1 MASGMTDT
9 MIALI
14 TGANKGI
21 GREIAAQ
28 LAALRHT
35 VVIASRNAEAGE
47 RVAAELREAGGDAAA
62 VVLDAT
68 DPASAAAAA
77 ATVGER
83 FGRLD
88 ALINNAAISHLPGR
102 GLEGQQPATAD
113 TDEIRAIFETNF
125 FGVINVTS
133 AFLPLLRRSPAPR
146 IVNVSSSAG
155 SLTKMADPHDHN
167 PIAIGYVP
175 SKTALTALTLQYAKG
190 LAGEHILV
198 NAVDP
203 GFVATDLNN
212 FAGVRTP
219 AQGAAAAVRM
229 ATIPAAGPTGTF
241 TDDRGPVDW

>member
-28 LAALRHT
+28 LASLGHT
-35 VVIASRNAEAGE
+35 VIIASRNAEAGD
-47 RVAAELREAGGDAAA
+47 RVAAELREGGGDSSA

-68 DPASAAAAA
+68 DPASAATAAK
-77 ATVGER
+77 TVGER

-88 ALINNAAISHLPGR
+88 ALINNAGISHLPGQ

-113 TDEIRAIFETNF
+113 IDEIRTIFETNV
-125 FGVINVTS
+125 FGVVNVTS
-133 AFLPLLRRSPAPR
+133 AFLPLLRRSAAPR

-155 SLTKMADPHDHN
+155 SLTKLADPDDEN

-219 AQGAAAAVRM
+219 AQGAVAAVRM
-229 ATIPAAGPTGTF
+229 ATIPADGPTGTF
-241 TDDRGPVDW
+241 TDDRGPVAW